1 MMRAASSKTECH
13 DGSFHSCGAPFAV
26 RKVSPF
32 FFAASFAER
41 ARALRK
47 TFLTLSLHNAAMCS
61 DVQAQQKVRNM
72 SKLRRLL
79 LSLVPVTAL
88 AGCAGVAPG
97 DATGVKPLV
106 VYPVTSNDTPYSQ
119 CLRRLQSVPASSLP
133 VFAVGEIADKTGQ
146 VAYYDKAGNNLTQG
160 AAEMVMSALYKTGK
174 ANLVERYDLRLP
186 LAEVKLAEQN
196 RLNRGVESFG
206 KLPASD
212 FIVVGALT
220 ELNYNIVTGG
230 VGLRVAG
237 VGGGTRMA
245 VVNVALD
252 LRVVN
257 ARNFS
262 VAYVSSL
269 QKQIYGYEVQAD
281 VFRFFDSTYIE
292 LEAGHVRN
300 EPLQLGVRS
309 VAEMAVYQIMTDFL
323 RLPRDPRCALVEND
337 HMSSYL
343 EQLKPNGETKQ

>member
-1 MMRAASSKTECH
+1 MFNLK
-13 DGSFHSCGAPFAV
+13 
-26 RKVSPF
+26 
-32 FFAASFAER
+32 
-41 ARALRK
+41 
-47 TFLTLSLHNAAMCS
+47 
-61 DVQAQQKVRNM
+61 
-72 SKLRRLL
+72 RLL
-79 LSLVPVTAL
+79 LSVISVLAL
-88 AGCAGVAPG
+88 SGCASVAPG
-97 DATGVKPLV
+97 DATGVKPLI
-106 VYPVTSNDTPYSQ
+106 VYPVTNNDTPYSQ
-119 CLRRLQSVPASSLP
+119 CLRKLQSVPAANLP
-133 VFAVGEIADKTGQ
+133 VFAVGEISDKTGQ
-146 VAYYDKAGNNLTQG
+146 IAYYDKAGNNLTQG

-174 ANLVERYDLRLP
+174 AHLVERYDLRLP

-196 RLNRGVESFG
+196 RLNRGVETFG
-206 KLPASD
+206 KLPATD
-212 FIVVGALT
+212 FVLVGALT

-237 VGGGTRMA
+237 IGAGTRMA

-257 ARNFS
+257 SKNFS

-281 VFRFFDSTYIE
+281 IFRFFDSTYVE

-337 HMSSYL
+337 HVSSYL